1 MKNVDILIEKQPHKS
16 QNKKNKKNIGEV
28 TITLLGYYKG
38 GGSPKV
44 YRGDLPYVMYITLT
58 LP

>member
-1 MKNVDILIEKQPHKS
+1 MKNVDILIEKQPHKP

-38 GGSPKV
+38 GGVPLKAPGVV
-44 YRGDLPYVMYITLT
+44 YFMLCI
-58 LP
+58 